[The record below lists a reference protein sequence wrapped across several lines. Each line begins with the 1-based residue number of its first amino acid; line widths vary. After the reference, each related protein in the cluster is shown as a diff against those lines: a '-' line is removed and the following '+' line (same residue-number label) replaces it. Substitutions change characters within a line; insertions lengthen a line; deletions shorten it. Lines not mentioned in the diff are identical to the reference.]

1 MIIKINGLD
10 DKLNDSMLE
19 IKLSKNQ
26 EVGYLA

>member
-1 MIIKINGLD
+1 MIIKINDLD